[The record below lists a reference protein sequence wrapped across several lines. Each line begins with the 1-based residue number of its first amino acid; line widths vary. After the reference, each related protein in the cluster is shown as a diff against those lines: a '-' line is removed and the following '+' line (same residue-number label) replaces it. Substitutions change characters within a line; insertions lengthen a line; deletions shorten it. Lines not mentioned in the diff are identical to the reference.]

1 VNTPRGKQRIG
12 IKTVLISVMVHLL
25 LHTKNALFFWQ
36 KISNK
41 EIHMLLAPGTI
52 LIAALPYY
60 ARLIIVGLLGTIT
73 MAAIFFPHFFTQPN
87 IPIALSTCLLVYFS
101 MSTSNLTRKR
111 VKELSQ
117 YLNNFDP
124 TTVIKLSY
132 NDSEF
137 NRLANH
143 INALLRTLSRREHL
157 LQSCSQETR
166 YTATELQN
174 SSNAVAEGAEEE
186 HLALDALLVTS
197 KEMSLTI
204 ADILSRINS
213 TSDMANLTR
222 QQSEEGQIALEELKQ
237 HINDM
242 QSTVTHNQ
250 SQMTQLIKVTQD
262 ISNFVSTIEQITSQ
276 INLLSL
282 NASIEAAR
290 AGDAGRGFAVVA
302 NEVRLLAENTEKT
315 AQDIRLLV
323 SSIASQVGTSEQ
335 TSLELFEFATSV
347 SSGSDKATSS
357 LISIHNAAKSTQEE
371 IQQSTLLI
379 TEFDS
384 ANTKM
389 CERLQNI
396 ASVSEQH
403 SQASKD
409 TKDMVKYMEWLS
421 SRLEQKETEV

>member
-1 VNTPRGKQRIG
+1 
-12 IKTVLISVMVHLL
+12 
-25 LHTKNALFFWQ
+25 
-36 KISNK
+36 
-41 EIHMLLAPGTI
+41 MLLAPGTI

-73 MAAIFFPHFFTQPN
+73 MTAIFFPHFFTQPN

-143 INALLRTLSRREHL
+143 INALLRTLSRREYL
-157 LQSCSQETR
+157 LKSGSQETR

-204 ADILSRINS
+204 TDILSRINS

-222 QQSEEGQIALEELKQ
+222 QQSEEGQIALEK
-237 HINDM
+237 
-242 QSTVTHNQ
+242 
-250 SQMTQLIKVTQD
+250 
-262 ISNFVSTIEQITSQ
+262 
-276 INLLSL
+276 
-282 NASIEAAR
+282 
-290 AGDAGRGFAVVA
+290 
-302 NEVRLLAENTEKT
+302 
-315 AQDIRLLV
+315 AQ
-323 SSIASQVGTSEQ
+323 
-335 TSLELFEFATSV
+335 ATY
-347 SSGSDKATSS
+347 
-357 LISIHNAAKSTQEE
+357 Q
-371 IQQSTLLI
+371 
-379 TEFDS
+379 
-384 ANTKM
+384 
-389 CERLQNI
+389 
-396 ASVSEQH
+396 
-403 SQASKD
+403 
-409 TKDMVKYMEWLS
+409 
-421 SRLEQKETEV
+421 